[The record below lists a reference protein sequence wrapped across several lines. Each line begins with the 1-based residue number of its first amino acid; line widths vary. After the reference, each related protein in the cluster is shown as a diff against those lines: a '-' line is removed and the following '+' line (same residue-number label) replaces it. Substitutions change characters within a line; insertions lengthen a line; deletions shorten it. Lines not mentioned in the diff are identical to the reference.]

1 MITRQARRY
10 PVKLTVANLNGKPVT
25 DTFLLDLS
33 AMGARLES
41 STPLALRYP
50 VEISFLLSG
59 AQTETKLAGV
69 VVWVRTLVASPRRY
83 LMGVEFYKC
92 YWDIDQ
98 SGSAGKI

>member
-1 MITRQARRY
+1 MVT
-10 PVKLTVANLNGKPVT
+10 NLNGQPVT

-33 AMGARLES
+33 ALGDRLES

-69 VVWVRTLVASPRRY
+69 VVWVRPLVATPRRY
-83 LMGVEFYKC
+83 LMGLEFYGC

-98 SGSAGKI
+98 LGRAGKI